1 MQCEWNQ
8 LAVRKYPPKIL
19 QTKLQLPIKTLTGP
33 GPTNCSKRV
42 LQSLQNQIIGH
53 LHPEI
58 CQVIIF
64 FFVYVQNRGR
74 LIIISDKICF
84 VNF

>member
-64 FFVYVQNRGR
+64 FLFMY
-74 LIIISDKICF
+74 KIE
-84 VNF
+84 VD